1 MGSEGLDKFGSWS
14 GGGRVLCA
22 VRVSG
27 CTVMGLK
34 NLLAQEAPQGVL
46 GPGFLGLGRATFKGG
61 TAWALDIES
70 VFGGRTWRFAWW
82 GWTDSGLRF

>member
-46 GPGFLGLGRATFKGG
+46 GPGFLGLGRATLKVAPPGRSTSSRFLGG
-61 TAWALDIES
+61 AHGALR
-70 VFGGRTWRFAWW
+70 GGAGQTP
-82 GWTDSGLRF
+82 G